1 MTRPDDAG
9 AVSADRFPD
18 LLQGWSGERRA
29 LLALGSPALESRY
42 LTTIQETGEVVVMGR
57 CLSGPRLLERVR
69 RDKFS
74 LDVVLVA
81 RDLHQ
86 LTDEMLVD
94 VRQAGVPLVVLV
106 ERSEEGLEAK
116 LDAAILASDAD
127 PGAVRK
133 ALLSCGSGRAAR
145 PAPEET
151 LEYGHHAPDLEG
163 AETHD
168 RVYAV
173 LSATRSPAHTLVAT
187 GLTTALGSAAPAL
200 VVDLNMADP
209 SVAAHLD
216 ADPTQNMYMI
226 WHDGPGSEEQ
236 WDRKIREE
244 CQPISSRSPHALV
257 LCGVPSPEMRAKVG
271 VPFVRHLITE
281 LASRFDYLLLDLG
294 EELLGEDAGVVHRA
308 ALRMAGTILLV
319 TSADIAGLKQT
330 QATLQTLQGLVGVNV
345 DRICL
350 VVYGY
355 DRSRKSGQYPPT
367 DIEAELGLPVVAVLP
382 YDHVAEQRALSAQ
395 QPLVYNHRSK
405 SGRSLL
411 DLAQRIH
418 GGKLV
423 LPPDVARAPRRWKLA
438 PASWSLLT
446 RSRSNPVA
454 PATPDPDPMLF
465 SEGGREVADVDEAIG
480 RRSDLE
486 ATVSLNVGLEE
497 EDVSTCAGMDTACDP
512 SNPESRPYADRMS
525 HEKELFSFAS
535 PNGSGETVR
544 VVLNAS
550 PVDTETGQKAA
561 TAIADPLRQQEH
573 SQEENTMPMRP
584 IPPSE
589 SQAPGG
595 PRLPRTRTPRLPA
608 AKADGAPRPI
618 EANEPV
624 SEAAGNRVGA
634 GNGAESGDQ
643 GVDMSPYSS
652 DLLEA
657 RPIRSNGS
665 RRGIEHSGLST
676 TGTFPAIEA
685 AADHETHVI
694 TGPAQ
699 MSSTGTAQPDVH
711 PDLRAYSPGA
721 SRSAL
726 QRAVQWLRTRSA
738 AARLEDEHDAR
749 IQELNAQLSVGT
761 HIIPFIS
768 SKGGVGKSTTS
779 LTLGLAL
786 SQVEGAGPKLCEVNP
801 DFANIA
807 QLLGNAPKGRTIEHL
822 LEHVPEVER
831 GGYTALR
838 EYLTQW
844 GRLDIL
850 LAPSRPEVMEQMSP
864 ESYRQA
870 IDVLCWYSSWILLD
884 CGTAP
889 TQPLNHYA
897 ISRAHHVVFMSRPEN
912 ATMVP
917 TLTAVEYVA
926 GLRRPEDK
934 PRALRET
941 TLVVN
946 DVTGRDPVDVTKV
959 RAALPEV
966 NVQVLPHSDRLRRL
980 LDDGTL
986 DMHNMPVAYRRA
998 VKVLLASVME
1008 RLLEAREAGRSTDG
1022 YGVVAGR
1029 RLYQ

>member
-1 MTRPDDAG
+1 MTRPDHPGPTG
-9 AVSADRFPD
+9 AHRVSD
-18 LLQGWSGERRA
+18 LLQGWSGERRV

-42 LTTIQETGEVVVMGR
+42 LTAIQETGEVVVVGR
-57 CLSGPRLLERVR
+57 CLSGPKLLERAR
-69 RDKFS
+69 RDRFS
-74 LDVVLVA
+74 HDAVLVA
-81 RDLHQ
+81 RGLHQ
-86 LTDEMLVD
+86 LTDEMLID
-94 VRQAGVPLVVLV
+94 VRQAGLPLVVLV
-106 ERSEEGLEAK
+106 ERAEEGLDTK
-116 LDAAILASDAD
+116 LGAAILVSDAD
-127 PGAVRK
+127 PATVRD
-133 ALLSCGSGRAAR
+133 ALLSCGSGTVAR
-145 PAPEET
+145 PAHDEAA
-151 LEYGHHAPDLEG
+151 EYGHHAPDPEG
-163 AETHD
+163 AETYD

-173 LSATRSPAHTLVAT
+173 LSGTRSPAHTLVAT
-187 GLTTALGSAAPAL
+187 GLTAALGSAAPAL
-200 VVDLNMADP
+200 VMDLNMADP

-216 ADPTQNMYMI
+216 ADPTQNLYMI
-226 WHDGPGSEEQ
+226 WHDGPVSGEH

-244 CQPISSRSPHALV
+244 CQLISSRSPHARV
-257 LCGVPSPEMRAKVG
+257 LCGVPSPELRAKVS
-271 VPFVRHLITE
+271 VPFVRRLITE
-281 LASRFDYLLLDLG
+281 VASRFDYLLLDLG

-330 QATLQTLQGLVGVNV
+330 QVTLQTLQGLVGVSI

-350 VVYGY
+350 VVYGC
-355 DRSRKSGQYPPT
+355 DRSRKAGQYPAT
-367 DIEAELGLPVVAVLP
+367 DIEAELGVPVVAVLP

-395 QPLVYNHRSK
+395 QPLVYNDRSR
-405 SGRSLL
+405 SGRVLL

-418 GGKLV
+418 GGKIV
-423 LPPDVARAPRRWKLA
+423 LPPDAARPQRRWKVA
-438 PASWSLLT
+438 PATWGLLT
-446 RSRSNPVA
+446 RSKSHPVTLA
-454 PATPDPDPMLF
+454 SPDAEQMAF
-465 SEGGREVADVDEAIG
+465 SDRDREVADAVEAVGG
-480 RRSDLE
+480 RRELE
-486 ATVSLNVGLEE
+486 ETVSLTKGLKEE
-497 EDVSTCAGMDTACDP
+497 EVRMCSGMDTAGDP
-512 SNPESRPYADRMS
+512 YSLESRPYVDRTS
-525 HEKELFSFAS
+525 DEKELFSFTG

-550 PVDTETGQKAA
+550 PVNTKTGKEAVLA
-561 TAIADPLRQQEH
+561 SADPLPQREH
-573 SQEENTMPMRP
+573 SQEENTMPM
-584 IPPSE
+584 PPVPPPD
-589 SQAPGG
+589 SQAPGRT
-595 PRLPRTRTPRLPA
+595 RLPRTRTRRRPA
-608 AKADGAPRPI
+608 AKTDGAHAAVEAI
-618 EANEPV
+618 ESVP
-624 SEAAGNRVGA
+624 EAAT
-634 GNGAESGDQ
+634 NGIAAVNGPESGDQ
-643 GVDMSPYSS
+643 GVDLSPYAPESS
-652 DLLEA
+652 EA
-657 RPIRSNGS
+657 RPIYSNGS
-665 RRGIEHSGLST
+665 RRGVEHSALSRT
-676 TGTFPAIEA
+676 ETFPINGA
-685 AADHETHVI
+685 AVGHQVHLA
-694 TGPAQ
+694 TGEAQ
-699 MSSTGTAQPDVH
+699 MPLRRTAQPDVR
-711 PDLRAYSPGA
+711 PDLRAYTPGA

-726 QRAVQWLRTRSA
+726 QRAAHWLRTRSA

-749 IQELNAQLSVGT
+749 IQQVNAQLSIGT

-850 LAPSRPEVMEQMSP
+850 LAPSHPEVMEQMSP

-934 PRALRET
+934 LRALRET

-946 DVTGRDPVDVTKV
+946 DATGRDPVDVAKV

-966 NVQVLPHSDRLRRL
+966 NVQVLPHSDRLRTR

-998 VKVLLASVME
+998 VKALLASVME
-1008 RLLEAREAGRSTDG
+1008 RLLEASEPGLRTYG
-1022 YGVVAGR
+1022 YEEVVGR
-1029 RLYQ
+1029 RLDQ